1 MSEIIKVFK
10 NVNTQNHVG
19 AATSL
24 TLASTTA
31 SQQAVIKDV
40 TCPGVRK
47 ADLDLDG
54 FTIMSTTGTDTDK
67 DLNATGNLI
76 MGPSS
81 TLSIKFPLVGTPS
94 TQGFE
99 GMFFSDGSD
108 THNYMVGDGV
118 GSGLT
123 TKMTSIVN
131 FSTAGDRHCD
141 SATACD
147 VAGVATFFRQYAGT
161 CYMYQSITATTQTAQ
176 FGFGSGNSQG
186 LTNDGTYLYTKS
198 QSNDSTIYRR
208 HIVNAVSDTLTAGS
222 NFEGQGANQG
232 SFFLHHNGYL
242 YSKYSGT
249 SSIMSIM
256 NLSTL
261 AVTSVAST
269 NVGSYSCGACVVTNL
284 AGESYIVEQ
293 GTNYWQYYLIGGS
306 GGFTQMTGSSSSSTE
321 YGNGGAEV
329 APGVA
334 WIFDEHSDDLC
345 VIDMNT
351 KTWVEIATSSQAATK
366 GSVHDAFSNR
376 IGFCGILRPQEYAVN
391 YDAYCSGILITDGA

>member
-10 NVNTQNHVG
+10 NVNTQTHVG

-81 TLSIKFPLVGTPS
+81 TLSIKFPLVGVPS

-108 THNYMVGDGV
+108 THNYMVGDGI

-131 FSTAGDRHCD
+131 HT
-141 SATACD
+141 
-147 VAGVATFFRQYAGT
+147 
-161 CYMYQSITATTQTAQ
+161 
-176 FGFGSGNSQG
+176 FGSGNSQG

-198 QSNDSTIYRR
+198 QSNDNTIYRR
-208 HIVNAVSDTLTAGS
+208 HIVNGTNDTLTAAS

-232 SFFLHHNGYL
+232 AFFLHHNGYL
-242 YSKYSGT
+242 YSKYSAS

-261 AVTSVAST
+261 AVTSVSS
-269 NVGSYSCGACVVTNL
+269 NNIGGYSCGACVVTTL

-306 GGFTQMTGSSSSSTE
+306 GGFTQMTGTSSSSTE

-329 APGVA
+329 APGIA
-334 WIFDEHSDDLC
+334 WIFDEHSDDLY

-351 KTWVEIATSSQAATK
+351 KTWVEIATPNQTATK
-366 GSVHDAFSNR
+366 GAVHSAFGNR
-376 IGFCGILRPQEYAVN
+376 LGFCGILRPQTYAVN
-391 YDAYCSGILITDGA
+391 YDAYCSGILITDGV